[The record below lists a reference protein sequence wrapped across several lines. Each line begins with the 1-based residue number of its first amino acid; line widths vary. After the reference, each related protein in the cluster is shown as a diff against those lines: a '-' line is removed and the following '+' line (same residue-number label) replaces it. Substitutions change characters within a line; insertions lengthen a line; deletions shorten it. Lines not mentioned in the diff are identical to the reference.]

1 MQPNDRERDAC
12 GTGFVADAAGSASR
26 DVVERALEA
35 LCRVRHRGATD
46 ADAKTGD
53 GAGLLLQ
60 IPRALLAAELTRL
73 RIPHLDPDR
82 LGVAMLFQR
91 ASLSDLELRRAA
103 DRAFR
108 AEGMEVVAW
117 REVPVDPTALGQ
129 RALETRPRIV
139 QALFVG
145 PRDRSVER
153 AERACHRARRRLE
166 ASTRA
171 VAPGSLYVAS
181 CSFLTV
187 TYKALVAAD
196 GLANYYPDLS
206 DARVASAF
214 ALFHQ
219 RYSTNTTPTWERAQP
234 FRMLCHNGEINTI
247 SGNVHRMRGRE
258 GRLGTASILDEE
270 LLKPA
275 IDEDGS
281 DSAMLDNAVELLTRE
296 GADPDEPRDI
306 RQVMAMLVPA
316 AWEGIPDLDD
326 DVRGF
331 YRWHAAIMEPWDGP
345 AALVFTDGVRV
356 GACLDRN
363 GLRPLRWYDCED
375 GLVACSS
382 EAGSVD
388 VSGRGAVRRGKLG
401 PGQMI
406 VVDPADGGL
415 QLDPVRRVASR
426 AAYGD
431 WADKELSQQ
440 SSGET
445 AAPAIE
451 DMARLQSLHG
461 YTREELSVVLRPAAR
476 EGKEPT
482 YSMGDDTA
490 IAPFSSWKRPLYNH
504 FKQRFAQVTN
514 PPIDHLR
521 ERHVF
526 SIRTVLGP
534 RDPVLWERPEAASM
548 FEYPSFLLFRP
559 PGGFHLDATWP
570 VAEGVAGMRAAV
582 ERMAAAAVRAA
593 TLGSGIQVVSDEE
606 ASSDRAPVPA
616 LLAVGAVNT
625 ALVRAGHRT
634 RTSIVVQTDDA
645 RESHHVACL
654 LAFGA
659 EAVFP
664 RLALATVAAAARG
677 SAEEALLSWRT
688 SVEEGVLKV
697 MAKLGIS
704 CVDSYRGAQTFD
716 AVGISQDVME
726 LCFPGSVSPLGG
738 LTFEDIASDV
748 LERHAALFPSETP
761 PALVSPGYVKFHKGG
776 EYHETNPDVVRSLH
790 RTVDPDLASLKST
803 AAGDG
808 DSQEI
813 DEAPPASDDDMVAAA
828 HALQRA
834 VRSPGDPERYARF
847 AALVDSRL
855 PAEPRDLLEFLP
867 AGEPVPVEGVE
878 PASAILRRFSTGAI
892 SHGAISAEAHETL
905 ALALNMVGGRSN
917 TGEGGEDPARYRT
930 PKNSKIKQVASGR
943 FGVTPEYCSF
953 AEELQIKMA
962 QGSKPGEGGQLPGH
976 KVTDEIA
983 RLRHTQPGVALI
995 SPAPHHDIYSIE
1007 DLSQL
1012 IYDLKQVNPSADV
1025 SVKLVAEVGVGTIA
1039 AGVAK
1044 GLAEVVHISGSD
1056 GGTGASPLSSIKN
1069 AGLPWEI
1076 GLADTQQALVESG
1089 LRGRVRVRVDG
1100 GFKTGRDVMAA
1111 ALLGADEFSFGTA
1124 ALLAEGCIMVRSCH
1138 LDTCPV
1144 GIATQKPELRSKFAG
1159 TPEMVAAYLTAVAE
1173 DVRARL
1179 ASLGLRS
1186 LDEAV
1191 GRTDL
1196 LRQRAPSS
1204 KADVVDLSALL
1215 APVADERSFTG
1226 TLALQRMHS
1235 AFGDRVYEDAWP
1247 AVRDGWSVRLAFEIG
1262 NGDRTVGARLGG
1274 AIGHE
1279 FGEGAPPGNAGV
1291 AFRGHAGQSFGAFL
1305 ASGVEFHLVG
1315 EANDYVGKG
1324 MGGGRIVITPPAGDA
1339 GDPWLAGN
1347 TVLYGA
1353 TGGELFVNGRVGER
1367 FAIRNSGALGDRRG
1381 RRRTRLRVHDR
1392 RHRDRPRPGRH
1403 ERRRR
1408 DDRRPGVHLGSG
1420 LDPRPLPQRRARRAP
1435 FPRGRRDRGTPNP
1448 HHPARRADRQPA
1460 GARDARRLAA
1470 GPPRVPPGR
1479 TPPRGRRDHQK
1490 ERRNPRHEGLG
1501 GALRRSIESE
1511 PGPCVP
1517 CIVRV
1522 EVSDAERT

>member
-1 MQPNDRERDAC
+1 VRPTDRERDAC
-12 GTGFVADAAGSASR
+12 GTGFVAEASGSASHE
-26 DVVERALEA
+26 VVGRALDA

-53 GAGLLLQ
+53 GAGLLIQ
-60 IPRALLAAELTRL
+60 VPRALLTAELGRL
-73 RIPHLDPDR
+73 RVPALDPAR
-82 LGVAMLFQR
+82 LGVAMLFVR
-91 ASLSDLELRRAA
+91 DGLPDEDLRRMT
-103 DRAFR
+103 DRACR
-108 AEGMEVVAW
+108 AEGLEVVAW
-117 REVPVDPTALGQ
+117 RDVPVSEEALGR

-139 QALFVG
+139 QAVVVG
-145 PRDRSVER
+145 PRDRSPTR
-153 AERACHRARRRLE
+153 AERACHRSRRRLE
-166 ASTRA
+166 AAARA
-171 VAPGSLYVAS
+171 EGRSLYVAS
-181 CSFLTV
+181 FSFLTV

-196 GLANYYPDLS
+196 QLAAYYPDLS
-206 DARVASAF
+206 DPRVESAF

-219 RYSTNTTPTWERAQP
+219 RYSTNTAPTWERAQP
-234 FRMLCHNGEINTI
+234 FRLLCHNGEINTLA
-247 SGNVHRMRGRE
+247 GNVHRMHGRE

-275 IDEDGS
+275 IDERGS
-281 DSAMLDNAVELLTRE
+281 DSAMLDNAVELLLRE
-296 GADPDEPRDI
+296 SPDPEDPRDV

-316 AWEGIPDLDD
+316 AWEGLPDLDE

-331 YRWHAAIMEPWDGP
+331 YRWHASIMEPWDGP

-363 GLRPLRWYDCED
+363 GLRPLRWYECED

-388 VSGRGAVRRGKLG
+388 VTGRGRVRRGKVG

-406 VVDPADGGL
+406 VVDPESGGL
-415 QLDPVRRVASR
+415 QTDPVRRVAAR
-426 AAYGD
+426 RAYGD
-431 WADKELSQQ
+431 WADKELSAQ
-440 SSGET
+440 SPGDPV
-445 AAPAIE
+445 APAVE
-451 DMARLQSLHG
+451 DLQRRQLAHG
-461 YTREELSVVLRPAAR
+461 YTREELSLILRPAAGD
-476 EGKEPT
+476 GKEPT

-490 IAPFSSWKRPLYNH
+490 IASFSGWERPLFHH

-534 RDPVLWERPEAASM
+534 RDPVLWERPEAASL
-548 FEYPSFLLFRP
+548 FEYPTFLLFRA

-570 VAEGVAGMRAAV
+570 VSEGADGLRAAV
-582 ERMAAAAVRAA
+582 LRLAATAVRAA
-593 TLGSGIQVVSDEE
+593 TLGSGIQIVSDEE
-606 ASSDRAPVPA
+606 ASAERAPVPS
-616 LLAVGAVNT
+616 LLAVGAVNA

-634 RTSIVVQTDDA
+634 RTSIVVQADDA

-664 RLALATVAAAARG
+664 RLALATVAAAVRDG
-677 SAEEALLSWRT
+677 DAEAALFRWRT
-688 SVEEGVLKV
+688 SIEEGVLKV
-697 MAKLGIS
+697 LSKLGIS

-716 AVGISQDVME
+716 AVGIAGDVMDT
-726 LCFPGSVSPLGG
+726 CFPGAESPLGG
-738 LTFEDIASDV
+738 LTFEDVARDV
-748 LERHAALFPSETP
+748 MVRHARAFSPEDGAV
-761 PALVSPGYVKFHKGG
+761 PALASPGYVKFHKGG
-776 EYHETNPDVVRSLH
+776 EYHETNPDVVRALH

-808 DSQEI
+808 DGPDAEPEPERR
-813 DEAPPASDDDMVAAA
+813 DLRAA

-834 VRSPGDPERYARF
+834 VREPGDLERYHRF
-847 AALVDSRL
+847 VELVESRP
-855 PAEPRDLLEFLP
+855 PAEPRDLLEFVP
-867 AGEPVPVEGVE
+867 AGPPVPLDEVE

-930 PKNSKIKQVASGR
+930 GKNSKIKQVASGR

-976 KVTDEIA
+976 KVTEEIA

-1012 IYDLKQVNPSADV
+1012 VYDLKQVNPSADV
-1025 SVKLVAEVGVGTIA
+1025 SVKLVSTVGVGTIA

-1044 GLAEVVHISGSD
+1044 GLAEVVHVSGSD

-1076 GLADTQQALVESG
+1076 GLADTQRSLVESG

-1100 GFKTGRDVMAA
+1100 GLKTGRDVVAA

-1138 LDTCPV
+1138 LDTCPA
-1144 GIATQKPELRSKFAG
+1144 GIATQRPELRSKFAG

-1173 DVRARL
+1173 EVRRRL
-1179 ASLGLRS
+1179 AALGLRS
-1186 LDEAV
+1186 LGDAV

-1196 LRQRAPSS
+1196 LRQRPAGNR
-1204 KADVVDLSALL
+1204 ADLVDLSPMLEPPGGVRA
-1215 APVADERSFTG
+1215 FTG
-1226 TLALQRMHS
+1226 TLALQRPRS
-1235 AFGDRVYEDAWP
+1235 PLGDRVFEEAWP
-1247 AVRDGWSVRLAFEIG
+1247 AVRDGRRVRLAFDIG
-1262 NGDRTVGARLGG
+1262 NHDRTVGARLGG

-1279 FGEGAPPGNAGV
+1279 FGEGAPPGGASI
-1291 AFRGHAGQSFGAFL
+1291 AFRGQAGQSFGAFL
-1305 ASGVEFHLVG
+1305 AAGVECFLVG

-1324 MGGGRIVITPPAGDA
+1324 MGGGRIVITPPADDA

-1353 TGGELFVNGRVGER
+1353 TGGELFVSGRVGER
-1367 FAIRNSGALGDRRG
+1367 FAIRNSGATAVVEGAGEHACEYMTGGTVAVLGPVGMNVGAGMTGGRAFVWDPDWTLDRFLNAELVEHRPLGDEEAAELRALL
-1381 RRRTRLRVHDR
+1381 TRHASLTGSPRALAMLDDWPEAAREFRLVV
-1392 RHRDRPRPGRH
+1392 PRPEVAAITRVNEGT
-1403 ERRRR
+1403 
-1408 DDRRPGVHLGSG
+1408 
-1420 LDPRPLPQRRARRAP
+1420 RATK
-1435 FPRGRRDRGTPNP
+1435 G
-1448 HHPARRADRQPA
+1448 
-1460 GARDARRLAA
+1460 
-1470 GPPRVPPGR
+1470 
-1479 TPPRGRRDHQK
+1479 
-1490 ERRNPRHEGLG
+1490 
-1501 GALRRSIESE
+1501 
-1511 PGPCVP
+1511 
-1517 CIVRV
+1517 
-1522 EVSDAERT
+1522 

>member
-1 MQPNDRERDAC
+1 LDRERDAC
-12 GTGFVADAAGSASR
+12 GTGFVADAAGAASR
-26 DVVERALEA
+26 DVVERALDA

-53 GAGLLLQ
+53 GAGLLIQ
-60 IPRALLAAELTRL
+60 VPRALFAAELSRL
-73 RIPHLDPDR
+73 HVPPIDPAR
-82 LGVAMLFQR
+82 LGVAMMFVR
-91 ASLSDLELRRAA
+91 DGFGDGELRRLA
-103 DRAFR
+103 DRACR
-108 AEGMEVVAW
+108 SEGLEVVAW
-117 REVPVDPTALGQ
+117 REVPVDPSALGR
-129 RALETRPRIV
+129 RAAETLPRIV
-139 QALFVG
+139 QALVVG
-145 PRDRSVER
+145 PRER
-153 AERACHRARRRLE
+153 TISQAERACHRARRRLE
-166 ASTRA
+166 SSARA
-171 VAPGSLYVAS
+171 EGRELYVTS
-181 CSFLTV
+181 FSFLTV

-196 GLANYYPDLS
+196 QLAVFYPDLR
-206 DARVASAF
+206 DARTASSF

-234 FRMLCHNGEINTI
+234 FRLLCHNGEINTLA
-247 SGNVHRMRGRE
+247 GNVHRMQGRE

-275 IDEDGS
+275 IDEGGS
-281 DSAMLDNAVELLTRE
+281 DSAMLDNAVELLLRE
-296 GADPDEPRDI
+296 SPDPDEPRDV

-316 AWEGIPDLDD
+316 AWEGLPDIDE

-331 YRWHAAIMEPWDGP
+331 YRWHASIMEPWDGP
-345 AALVFTDGVRV
+345 AALIYTDGVRV

-363 GLRPLRWYDCED
+363 GLRPMRWFECED

-388 VSGRGAVRRGKLG
+388 VTGRGRVRRGKLG

-406 VVDPADGGL
+406 LVDPAEGGL
-415 QLDPVRRVASR
+415 QTDPVRRVASR
-426 AAYGD
+426 RAYGD

-440 SSGET
+440 SAGEPV
-445 AAPAIE
+445 APAVE
-451 DMARLQSLHG
+451 DVQRFQVLHG
-461 YTREELSVVLRPAAR
+461 YTREELSLVLRPAAGD
-476 EGKEPT
+476 GKEPT

-490 IAPFSSWKRPLYNH
+490 IAPFSSWRRPLYNH

-534 RDPVLWERPEAASM
+534 RDPVLWERPEAASL
-548 FEYPSFLLFRP
+548 FEYPTFLLFRP

-570 VAEGVAGMRAAV
+570 RDEGVEGLRAAV
-582 ERMAAAAVRAA
+582 RRLASTAVRAA
-593 TLGSGIQVVSDEE
+593 TLGSGIQIVSDEE
-606 ASSDRAPVPA
+606 ASAERAPVPS
-616 LLAVGAVNT
+616 LLAVGAVNA

-659 EAVFP
+659 EAVYP
-664 RLALATVAAAARG
+664 RMALATVAAAARDG
-677 SAEEALLSWRT
+677 DAEVALLRWRT
-688 SVEEGVLKV
+688 AVEEGVLKV
-697 MAKLGIS
+697 LSKLGIS

-716 AVGISQDVME
+716 AVGIAQDVMQT
-726 LCFPGSVSPLGG
+726 CSPGAVSPVGG
-738 LTFEDIASDV
+738 LTFEDIAADV
-748 LERHAALFPSETP
+748 LERHAEAFADAAP
-761 PALVSPGYVKFHKGG
+761 PLSSPGYVKFHKGG

-808 DSQEI
+808 DAGLAE
-813 DEAPPASDDDMVAAA
+813 DGPPDPRDDAVRAA

-834 VRSPGDPERYARF
+834 VRDPGDPERYRRF
-847 AALVDSRL
+847 VELVEQRL
-855 PAEPRDLLEFLP
+855 PAEPRDLLEFVP
-867 AGEPVPVEGVE
+867 AGPPVPLDEVE
-878 PASAILRRFSTGAI
+878 PASEILRRFSSGAI
-892 SHGAISAEAHETL
+892 SHGAISAEAHESL
-905 ALALNMVGGRSN
+905 ALALNMVGGKSN
-917 TGEGGEDPARYRT
+917 TGEGGEDPKRYRT
-930 PKNSKIKQVASGR
+930 DRNSKIKQVASGR

-976 KVTDEIA
+976 KVTEEIA

-1012 IYDLKQVNPSADV
+1012 IYDLKQVSPSAEV
-1025 SVKLVAEVGVGTIA
+1025 SVKLVATVGVGTIA

-1044 GLAEVVHISGSD
+1044 GLAEVVHVSGSD

-1069 AGLPWEI
+1069 AGIPWEF
-1076 GLADTQQALVESG
+1076 GLADTQQALVDSG

-1100 GFKTGRDVMAA
+1100 GFKTGRDVLAA
-1111 ALLGADEFSFGTA
+1111 ALLGADEYSFGTA
-1124 ALLAEGCIMVRSCH
+1124 ALVAEGCIMVRSCH

-1144 GIATQKPELRSKFAG
+1144 GIATQKPELRAKFAG

-1173 DVRARL
+1173 EVRMRL
-1179 ASLGLRS
+1179 AALGLRS
-1186 LDEAV
+1186 LDDAI

-1196 LRQRAPSS
+1196 LRQRAVGSR
-1204 KADVVDLSALL
+1204 ADTVDLSTMLG
-1215 APVADERSFTG
+1215 PVPPEDRRFIG
-1226 TLALQRMHS
+1226 TLALQRPRS
-1235 AFGDRVYEDAWP
+1235 ALGDRLYEDAWP
-1247 AVRDGWSVRLAFEIG
+1247 AVRDGRSLRLAYDIG

-1279 FGEGAPPGNAGV
+1279 FGEGAPPGFAFV

-1305 ASGVEFHLVG
+1305 ASGVEFFLVG
-1315 EANDYVGKG
+1315 EANDYLGKG
-1324 MGGGRIVITPPAGDA
+1324 MGGGRIVITPPSDDA
-1339 GDPWLAGN
+1339 GEPWLAGN

-1367 FAIRNSGALGDRRG
+1367 FAIRNSGATAVVEGAGEHACEYMTGGTVVVLGPVGMNVGAGMTGGRAFVWDPDWTLDRYLNPELVEHRALDPDETVELKALL
-1381 RRRTRLRVHDR
+1381 TRHASLTGSPRALAMLDDWPQVTKEFR
-1392 RHRDRPRPGRH
+1392 LVLPRP
-1403 ERRRR
+1403 E
-1408 DDRRPGVHLGSG
+1408 V
-1420 LDPRPLPQRRARRAP
+1420 AEI
-1435 FPRGRRDRGTPNP
+1435 T
-1448 HHPARRADRQPA
+1448 
-1460 GARDARRLAA
+1460 
-1470 GPPRVPPGR
+1470 
-1479 TPPRGRRDHQK
+1479 
-1490 ERRNPRHEGLG
+1490 RRNEGTR
-1501 GALRRSIESE
+1501 AAKS
-1511 PGPCVP
+1511 
-1517 CIVRV
+1517 
-1522 EVSDAERT
+1522 

>member
-1 MQPNDRERDAC
+1 MHPSDRERDAC
-12 GTGFVADAAGSASR
+12 GTGFVADAAGGASR
-26 DVVERALEA
+26 DVVERGLEA

-53 GAGLLLQ
+53 GAGVLLQ
-60 IPRALLAAELTRL
+60 IPRMLLAAELARL
-73 RIPHLDPDR
+73 RVPHLDPDR
-82 LGVAMLFQR
+82 LGVAMLFHR
-91 ASLSDLELRRAA
+91 DALADRDLRQAA

-108 AEGMEVVAW
+108 SEGMEVVAW
-117 REVPVDPTALGQ
+117 REVPVDASALGL
-129 RALETRPRIV
+129 RASDTRPRIA

-166 ASTRA
+166 SSAREL
-171 VAPGSLYVAS
+171 APGSLYVAS

-196 GLANYYPDLS
+196 ELAHFYPDLS
-206 DARVASAF
+206 DPRTASSF

-275 IDEDGS
+275 IDEGGS

-296 GADPDEPRDI
+296 GADPDDPRDI

-316 AWEGIPDLDD
+316 AWEGLPDLDE

-363 GLRPLRWYDCED
+363 GLRPMRWYATED

-382 EAGSVD
+382 EAGSVPLG
-388 VSGRGAVRRGKLG
+388 GRGRVRRGKLG
-401 PGQMI
+401 PGQML
-406 VVDPADGGL
+406 VVDPAADGL
-415 QLDPVRRVASR
+415 QLDPVRRMASR
-426 AAYGD
+426 RAYGD
-431 WADKELSQQ
+431 WADKELSAQ
-440 SSGET
+440 SAGDPL
-445 AAPAIE
+445 AAPLDE
-451 DMARLQSLHG
+451 LGRLQSLHG
-461 YTREELSVVLRPAAR
+461 YTREELSLVLRPAAGD
-476 EGKEPT
+476 GKEPT

-504 FKQRFAQVTN
+504 CKQRFAQVTN

-548 FEYPSFLLFRP
+548 FEYPTFLLFRP

-570 VAEGVAGMRAAV
+570 VSEGVAGLRAAV
-582 ERMAAAAVRAA
+582 ERLAAAAVRAA
-593 TLGSGIQVVSDEE
+593 TLGSGIQIVSDEE
-606 ASSDRAPVPA
+606 ASPLRAPVPA

-664 RLALATVAAAARG
+664 RLALATVAAQAK
-677 SAEEALLSWRT
+677 STPEEALLQWRT

-716 AVGISQDVME
+716 AVGLAHDVMRT
-726 LCFPGSVSPLGG
+726 CFPGSESPLGG
-738 LTFEDIASDV
+738 MTFEDIAADV
-748 LERHAALFPSETP
+748 LERHAAAFPDAQTL
-761 PALVSPGYVKFHKGG
+761 ASPGFVKFHKGG

-790 RTVDPDLASLKST
+790 RTVDPSLSSLKST

-808 DSQEI
+808 DAADLDAASEI
-813 DEAPPASDDDMVAAA
+813 DESPPASDDAMVAAA

-834 VRSPGDPERYARF
+834 VSEPGDPERYARF

-855 PAEPRDLLEFLP
+855 PAEPRDLLEFVP
-867 AGEPVPVEGVE
+867 AGDAVSLDEVEPV
-878 PASAILRRFSTGAI
+878 AAILRRFSTGAI

-905 ALALNMVGGRSN
+905 ALALNMIGGRSN
-917 TGEGGEDPARYRT
+917 TGEGGEDPSRYRT
-930 PKNSKIKQVASGR
+930 AKNSKIKQVASGR

-1012 IYDLKQVNPSADV
+1012 IYDLKQVNPAADV

-1100 GFKTGRDVMAA
+1100 GFKTGRDVVAA

-1144 GIATQKPELRSKFAG
+1144 GIATQKPELRTKFAG

-1173 DVRARL
+1173 DVRVRL

-1186 LDEAV
+1186 IDEAV

-1196 LRQRAPSS
+1196 LRQRTVGTRAGT
-1204 KADVVDLSALL
+1204 VDLGVLL
-1215 APVADERSFTG
+1215 APPGDERSFTG
-1226 TLALQRMHS
+1226 TLALQRIHS
-1235 AFGDRVYEDAWP
+1235 ALGDRVHEEVWP
-1247 AVRDGWSVRLAFEIG
+1247 ALRDGWSVRLAFDIG

-1279 FGEGAPPGNAGV
+1279 FGEGAPPGSASV

-1305 ASGVEFHLVG
+1305 GAGVEFFLVG

-1324 MGGGRIVITPPAGDA
+1324 MGGGRIVITPPSDDA

-1367 FAIRNSGALGDRRG
+1367 FAIRNSGALAVAEGAGEHACEYMTGGTVVILGPVGMNVGAGMTGGRAFIWDPDWSLDRHLNDELVEHRSLEDDEVNELHALL
-1381 RRRTRLRVHDR
+1381 TRHAALTGSPRALAMLDDWDR
-1392 RHRDRPRPGRH
+1392 APREFRLVLPRPEVAAITRKNEGTRAAK
-1403 ERRRR
+1403 
-1408 DDRRPGVHLGSG
+1408 GS
-1420 LDPRPLPQRRARRAP
+1420 
-1435 FPRGRRDRGTPNP
+1435 
-1448 HHPARRADRQPA
+1448 
-1460 GARDARRLAA
+1460 
-1470 GPPRVPPGR
+1470 
-1479 TPPRGRRDHQK
+1479 
-1490 ERRNPRHEGLG
+1490 
-1501 GALRRSIESE
+1501 
-1511 PGPCVP
+1511 
-1517 CIVRV
+1517 
-1522 EVSDAERT
+1522 

>member
-1 MQPNDRERDAC
+1 VHPMDRERDAC
-12 GTGFVADAAGSASR
+12 GTGFVADASGASSR
-26 DVVERALEA
+26 DVVDGALDA

-53 GAGLLLQ
+53 GAGLLIQ
-60 IPRALLAAELTRL
+60 VPRNLLAAELARL
-73 RIPHLDPDR
+73 RVPRIDPGR
-82 LGVAMLFQR
+82 LGVAMLFVR
-91 ASLSDLELRRAA
+91 EALDDRDLRRLA

-108 AEGMEVVAW
+108 AEGLEVVAW
-117 REVPVDPTALGQ
+117 REVPVEPDALGR
-129 RALETRPRIV
+129 RALDTRPRIA

-166 ASTRA
+166 AAARA
-171 VAPGSLYVAS
+171 AAPGTLYVAS

-196 GLANYYPDLS
+196 QLAHFYPDLR
-206 DARVASAF
+206 DPRLESAF

-275 IDEDGS
+275 IDESGS

-296 GADPDEPRDI
+296 GADPDEPRDV
-306 RQVMAMLVPA
+306 RQVMAMLIPA
-316 AWEGIPDLDD
+316 AWEGLPDVDE

-331 YRWHAAIMEPWDGP
+331 YRWHASIMEPWDGP
-345 AALVFTDGVRV
+345 AALIFTDGVRV

-363 GLRPLRWYDCED
+363 GLRPMRWYECED

-388 VSGRGAVRRGKLG
+388 VSGRGRVRRGKLG

-406 VVDPADGGL
+406 VVDPAGGGL
-415 QLDPVRRVASR
+415 QTDPVRLVAAR
-426 AAYGD
+426 RRYGD
-431 WADKELSQQ
+431 WAGKELSQQ
-440 SSGET
+440 SPGEPV
-445 AAPAIE
+445 APVIE
-451 DMARLQSLHG
+451 DLQLRQVLHG
-461 YTREELSVVLRPAAR
+461 YSREELSLVLRPAAG

-482 YSMGDDTA
+482 YSMGDDTP
-490 IAPFSSWKRPLYNH
+490 IAPLSEWRRPLYNH

-534 RDPVLWERPEAASM
+534 RDPVLWERPEAASL
-548 FEYPSFLLFRP
+548 FEYPTFLLFRP

-570 VAEGVAGMRAAV
+570 VAEGVAGLRAAV
-582 ERMAAAAVRAA
+582 QRLAATAVRAA
-593 TLGSGIQVVSDEE
+593 TLGSGIQIVSDEE
-606 ASSDRAPVPA
+606 ASAERAPVPS
-616 LLAVGAVNT
+616 LLAVGAVNS

-645 RESHHVACL
+645 RESHHAACL

-664 RLALATVAAAARG
+664 RLALATVAGAARG
-677 SAEEALLSWRT
+677 EPEEALVRWRT
-688 SVEEGVLKV
+688 SIEEGVLKV
-697 MAKLGIS
+697 LSKLGIS

-716 AVGISQDVME
+716 AIGIAHDVMDT
-726 LCFPGSVSPLGG
+726 CFPGAESPFGG
-738 LTFEDIASDV
+738 LTFEDIAADV
-748 LERHAALFPSETP
+748 LHRHGEAFGAAAS
-761 PALVSPGYVKFHKGG
+761 ALASPGFVKFHKGG
-776 EYHETNPDVVRSLH
+776 EYHETNPDVVRAMH

-808 DSQEI
+808 DEGL
-813 DEAPPASDDDMVAAA
+813 DEAAPPSDDDMVAAA

-834 VRSPGDPERYARF
+834 ARSPGDPERYARF
-847 AALVDSRL
+847 VELVEGRL

-867 AGEPVPVEGVE
+867 AGPPVALDEVE
-878 PASAILRRFSTGAI
+878 PAGAILRRFSTGAI

-905 ALALNMVGGRSN
+905 ALALNMIGGKSN

-930 PKNSKIKQVASGR
+930 ERNSKIKQVASGR

-976 KVTDEIA
+976 KVTEEIA
-983 RLRHTQPGVALI
+983 RLRHTPPGVALI

-1012 IYDLKQVNPSADV
+1012 IYDLKQVNPTADV
-1025 SVKLVAEVGVGTIA
+1025 SVKLVATVGVGTIA

-1100 GFKTGRDVMAA
+1100 GFKTGRDVLAA

-1124 ALLAEGCIMVRSCH
+1124 ALLAEGCIMVRTCH

-1144 GIATQKPELRSKFAG
+1144 GIATQNPDLREKFAG

-1173 DVRARL
+1173 DVRSRL

-1186 LDEAV
+1186 VDEAV

-1196 LRQRAPSS
+1196 LRQRPEGSR
-1204 KADVVDLSALL
+1204 ADSVDLTPLL
-1215 APVADERSFTG
+1215 LPPAAERGFTG
-1226 TLALQRMHS
+1226 ALALQRMRS
-1235 AFGDRVYEDAWP
+1235 ELGERVFEDAWP
-1247 AVRDGWSVRLAFEIG
+1247 AVRDGESIRLAYDIG

-1279 FGEGAPPGNAGV
+1279 FGEGAPPGFALV

-1305 ASGVEFHLVG
+1305 ADGVEFFLVG
-1315 EANDYVGKG
+1315 EANDYVAKG
-1324 MGGGRIVITPPAGDA
+1324 MGGGRIVITPPSDDA

-1353 TGGELFVNGRVGER
+1353 TGGELFSAGRVGER
-1367 FAIRNSGALGDRRG
+1367 FAIRNSGAIAVVEGAGEHACEYMTGGTVAILGPVGMNVGAGMTGGRAFMWDPDWTLDRYLNGELVEHRALDDDEATEL
-1381 RRRTRLRVHDR
+1381 RTLLT
-1392 RHRDRPRPGRH
+1392 RHAALTGSPRALAML
-1403 ERRRR
+1403 
-1408 DDRRPGVHLGSG
+1408 DDWPGVRKEFRLVLS
-1420 LDPRPLPQRRARRAP
+1420 RPEVAAITRKNEGTRASKP
-1435 FPRGRRDRGTPNP
+1435 
-1448 HHPARRADRQPA
+1448 
-1460 GARDARRLAA
+1460 
-1470 GPPRVPPGR
+1470 
-1479 TPPRGRRDHQK
+1479 
-1490 ERRNPRHEGLG
+1490 
-1501 GALRRSIESE
+1501 
-1511 PGPCVP
+1511 
-1517 CIVRV
+1517 
-1522 EVSDAERT
+1522 

>member
-1 MQPNDRERDAC
+1 VHPSERERDAC
-12 GTGFVADAAGSASR
+12 GTGFVADAAGAASR

-60 IPRALLAAELTRL
+60 IPRALLAADLARL
-73 RIPHLDPDR
+73 RVPHLEPDR
-82 LGVAMLFQR
+82 LGLAMLFR
-91 ASLSDLELRRAA
+91 RPSLAEADLRRLA

-117 REVPVDPTALGQ
+117 REVPVDPTALGR
-129 RALETRPRIV
+129 RAQETRPHIV

-166 ASTRA
+166 SAARVLA
-171 VAPGSLYVAS
+171 AGSLYVAS

-196 GLANYYPDLS
+196 ELAHCYPDLA
-206 DARVASAF
+206 DPRVTSSF

-219 RYSTNTTPTWERAQP
+219 RYSTNTAPTWERAQP

-270 LLKPA
+270 LLQPA
-275 IDEDGS
+275 IDESGS

-296 GADPDEPRDI
+296 GADPDEPRDV

-316 AWEGIPDLDD
+316 AWEGLPDLDE

-331 YRWHAAIMEPWDGP
+331 YRWHATIMEPWDGP

-363 GLRPLRWYDCED
+363 GLRPMRWYATED

-388 VSGRGAVRRGKLG
+388 LGRRGRVRRGKLG
-401 PGQMI
+401 PGQML

-415 QLDPVRRVASR
+415 QLDPVRHVAARRS
-426 AAYGD
+426 YGD
-431 WADKELSQQ
+431 WAGKELSGQ
-440 SSGET
+440 SAGDPL
-445 AAPAIE
+445 APPV
-451 DMARLQSLHG
+451 DDLGCLQSLHG
-461 YTREELSVVLRPAAR
+461 YTREELSLVLRPAAG

-490 IAPFSSWKRPLYNH
+490 IAPFSSWKRPLYH
-504 FKQRFAQVTN
+504 HLKQRFAQVTN

-548 FEYPSFLLFRP
+548 FEYPTFLLFRP

-570 VAEGVAGMRAAV
+570 VADGVAGLRTAV
-582 ERMAAAAVRAA
+582 EGLAAAAVRAA
-593 TLGSGIQVVSDEE
+593 TLGSGIQIVSDEE
-606 ASSDRAPVPA
+606 ASPLRAPVPSV
-616 LLAVGAVNT
+616 LAVGAVNA

-664 RLALATVAAAARG
+664 RLALATIAAAAR
-677 SAEEALLSWRT
+677 ATPEEALLQWRT

-716 AVGISQDVME
+716 VVGLAHDVVRT
-726 LCFPGSVSPLGG
+726 CFPGSTSPLGG
-738 LTFEDIASDV
+738 LTFEDIAADV
-748 LERHAALFPSETP
+748 LERHEAAFPVP
-761 PALVSPGYVKFHKGG
+761 PALASPGFVKFHKGG
-776 EYHETNPDVVRSLH
+776 EYHETNPEVVRALH
-790 RTVDPDLASLKST
+790 RTVDPTLSSLKST

-808 DSQEI
+808 DSSEI
-813 DEAPPASDDDMVAAA
+813 DEPPPASDDAAVAAA

-834 VRSPGDPERYARF
+834 TRSPGDPERYERF
-847 AALVDSRL
+847 ATLVDSRL
-855 PAEPRDLLEFLP
+855 PAEPRDLLEFVP
-867 AGEPVPVEGVE
+867 AGPPVPLDEVEPV
-878 PASAILRRFSTGAI
+878 SAILRRFSTGAI

-930 PKNSKIKQVASGR
+930 ARNSKIKQIASGR

-976 KVTDEIA
+976 KVTEEIA

-1012 IYDLKQVNPSADV
+1012 IYDLKQVNPAADV

-1100 GFKTGRDVMAA
+1100 GLKTGRDVVAA

-1159 TPEMVAAYLTAVAE
+1159 TPEMVAAYLTAVAG
-1173 DVRARL
+1173 DVRVRL

-1186 LDEAV
+1186 LTEAV

-1196 LRQRAPSS
+1196 LRQRSS
-1204 KADVVDLSALL
+1204 SSGADVVDLSVLL
-1215 APVADERSFTG
+1215 DPPADERSFTG

-1235 AFGDRVYEDAWP
+1235 ALGDRLYEDAWP
-1247 AVRDGWSVRLAFEIG
+1247 AIRDGRTIRLAYRIG

-1279 FGEGAPPGNAGV
+1279 FGEGSPPGRASV

-1305 ASGVEFHLVG
+1305 AAGVEFHLVG

-1324 MGGGRIVITPPAGDA
+1324 MGGGRIVITPPSDDA

-1353 TGGELFVNGRVGER
+1353 TGGELFVAGRVGER
-1367 FAIRNSGALGDRRG
+1367 FAIRNSGALAIVEGAGEHACEYMTGGSVVVLGPVGMNVGAGMTGGRAFIWDPDWTLDRCLNDELVEHRPLDEDEADEL
-1381 RRRTRLRVHDR
+1381 RALLTRHASLTGSPRALAMLDGWSSAQREFRLVL
-1392 RHRDRPRPGRH
+1392 PRP
-1403 ERRRR
+1403 E
-1408 DDRRPGVHLGSG
+1408 V
-1420 LDPRPLPQRRARRAP
+1420 
-1435 FPRGRRDRGTPNP
+1435 
-1448 HHPARRADRQPA
+1448 
-1460 GARDARRLAA
+1460 AA
-1470 GPPRVPPGR
+1470 I
-1479 TPPRGRRDHQK
+1479 T
-1490 ERRNPRHEGLG
+1490 RRNEGTRAG
-1501 GALRRSIESE
+1501 K
-1511 PGPCVP
+1511 
-1517 CIVRV
+1517 
-1522 EVSDAERT
+1522 T

>member
-1 MQPNDRERDAC
+1 MHRLDRERDAC
-12 GTGFVADAAGSASR
+12 GTGFVADAAGAASR
-26 DVVERALEA
+26 DIVERALDA

-53 GAGLLLQ
+53 GAGLLIQ
-60 IPRALLAAELTRL
+60 VPRALLASELARL

-82 LGVAMLFQR
+82 LGVVMLFVR
-91 ASLSDLELRRAA
+91 DVLADADLRRLA
-103 DRAFR
+103 DRSFR
-108 AEGMEVVAW
+108 AEGLEIVAW
-117 REVPVDPTALGQ
+117 RDVPVEPEALGR

-166 ASTRA
+166 SAARGA
-171 VAPGSLYVAS
+171 APGSLYVAS

-196 GLANYYPDLS
+196 QLAAFYPDLVS
-206 DARVASAF
+206 DRTRSSF

-219 RYSTNTTPTWERAQP
+219 RYSTNTAPTWKRAQP
-234 FRMLCHNGEINTI
+234 FRVLCHNGEINTI
-247 SGNVHRMRGRE
+247 SGNVHRMHGRE

-281 DSAMLDNAVELLTRE
+281 DSAMLDNAVELLIRE
-296 GADPDEPRDI
+296 GADPDDPRDV

-316 AWEGIPDLDD
+316 AWEGLPDLDG
-326 DVRGF
+326 DVQGF
-331 YRWHAAIMEPWDGP
+331 YRWHASIMEPWDGP
-345 AALVFTDGVRV
+345 AALIFTDGVRV

-363 GLRPLRWYDCED
+363 GLRPLRWYECED

-388 VSGRGAVRRGKLG
+388 VGRRGRVRRGKLG

-415 QLDPVRRVASR
+415 QTDPVRRVASR
-426 AAYGD
+426 RAYGD
-431 WADKELSQQ
+431 WAGKELSAQ
-440 SSGET
+440 SPGDPV
-445 AAPAIE
+445 APAVE
-451 DMARLQSLHG
+451 DVQRRQVLHG
-461 YTREELSVVLRPAAR
+461 YTREELSQVLRPAAG

-490 IAPFSSWKRPLYNH
+490 IAPLSTWRRSLYNH

-534 RDPVLWERPEAASM
+534 RDPVLWERPEAASL
-548 FEYPSFLLFRP
+548 FEYPTFLLFRP

-570 VAEGVAGMRAAV
+570 VAEGQAGLRAAV
-582 ERMAAAAVRAA
+582 ERLAATAVRAA
-593 TLGSGIQVVSDEE
+593 TLGSGIQIVSDEE
-606 ASSDRAPVPA
+606 ASAERAPVPA

-659 EAVFP
+659 EAVHP

-677 SAEEALLSWRT
+677 EPEEALLRWRT
-688 SVEEGVLKV
+688 SVEEGVLKILS
-697 MAKLGIS
+697 KLGIS
-704 CVDSYRGAQTFD
+704 CVDSYRGAETFD
-716 AVGISQDVME
+716 AIGIAHDVMRT
-726 LCFPGSVSPLGG
+726 CFPGATSPLGG
-738 LTFEDIASDV
+738 LRFEDIAADV
-748 LERHAALFPSETP
+748 LERHVAAFGDAATKLS
-761 PALVSPGYVKFHKGG
+761 SPGFVKFHKGG

-790 RTVDPDLASLKST
+790 RTVDPDLATLKST

-808 DSQEI
+808 DEGL
-813 DEAPPASDDDMVAAA
+813 DEAAGDDKGLDEAGPASDDEMVAAA

-834 VRSPGDPERYARF
+834 VREPGDPERYARF
-847 AALVDSRL
+847 VALVERRP
-855 PAEPRDLLEFLP
+855 PAEPRDLLELIP
-867 AGEPVPVEGVE
+867 AGPPVAVEDVE
-878 PASAILRRFSTGAI
+878 PASEILRRFSSGAI

-930 PKNSKIKQVASGR
+930 AKNSRIKQVASGR

-1012 IYDLKQVNPSADV
+1012 IYDLKQVNPTVDV
-1025 SVKLVAEVGVGTIA
+1025 SVKLVATVGVGTIA

-1076 GLADTQQALVESG
+1076 GLADTQQSLVESG

-1100 GFKTGRDVMAA
+1100 GFKTGRDVLAA

-1144 GIATQKPELRSKFAG
+1144 GIATQKPELREKFAG

-1179 ASLGLRS
+1179 AALGLRS
-1186 LDEAV
+1186 VDEAI

-1196 LRQRAPSS
+1196 LRQRAAGSR
-1204 KADVVDLSALL
+1204 ADAVDLSPLL
-1215 APVADERSFTG
+1215 SPPAEERRFTG
-1226 TLALQRMHS
+1226 TLALQRMRS
-1235 AFGDRVYEDAWP
+1235 ALGDRLFADAWP
-1247 AVRDGWSVRLAFEIG
+1247 AIRDGESIRLAYDIG
-1262 NGDRTVGARLGG
+1262 NDDRTVGARLGG

-1279 FGEGAPPGNAGV
+1279 FGEGAPPGFALV

-1305 ASGVEFHLVG
+1305 ADGVEFFLVG

-1324 MGGGRIVITPPAGDA
+1324 MGGGRIVITPPSDDS

-1367 FAIRNSGALGDRRG
+1367 FAIRNSGANAVVEGAGEHACEYMTGGTVAILGPVGMNVGAGMTGGRAFVWDPDWTLDRYLNGELVEHRSLDDDEATELRG
-1381 RRRTRLRVHDR
+1381 ILTRHAALTGSPRALAMLDDWPSVR
-1392 RHRDRPRPGRH
+1392 KEFRLVLPRPEVAAITRKNEGT
-1403 ERRRR
+1403 
-1408 DDRRPGVHLGSG
+1408 
-1420 LDPRPLPQRRARRAP
+1420 RAA
-1435 FPRGRRDRGTPNP
+1435 
-1448 HHPARRADRQPA
+1448 
-1460 GARDARRLAA
+1460 
-1470 GPPRVPPGR
+1470 
-1479 TPPRGRRDHQK
+1479 K
-1490 ERRNPRHEGLG
+1490 
-1501 GALRRSIESE
+1501 S
-1511 PGPCVP
+1511 
-1517 CIVRV
+1517 
-1522 EVSDAERT
+1522 